1 MTLHWLLYCAALGT
15 LLALAAAALD
25 GGARALRLPTRWGW
39 AAALALTVAL
49 PLAAWL
55 RPSVPAVPV
64 VPSAE
69 ITAVAVPR
77 VAMLP
82 LAESAEVA
90 ATALPWLAAA
100 ERGLIAGWGLAS
112 AAVLLWIA
120 AMTAVLAY
128 RRRRWTRG
136 AAVGVP
142 VMFAPDT
149 GPAVVGLLRGRI
161 VLPAWAREAE
171 PRVLETMV
179 AHEREHLRAGDH
191 RLLALGLLVVA
202 AMPWHPAAW
211 WMLRRLRLAVEVDC
225 DARVIRRADVH
236 AYGRVLLE
244 VGQRAGRL
252 PLGAAALS
260 QPVSFLERRIRIMT
274 SPRVRFPRLRA
285 GAMAVT
291 ASALV
296 LAACEMSTPSGPTPA
311 DARRVYAADGTAEG
325 LQPAELTPRGA
336 VERYYPDVLASGAGE
351 NTVLLFVV
359 SADGRIVEHRRS
371 ALEPTALGT
380 ARVRSRAGGIVAL
393 PSLGALDVAPESIH
407 TVDVMKMEAG
417 RMGPDAVSI
426 VWIRQG
432 ESGAVARTVVPARAV
447 GAQATAGADAPRAAR
462 VTVTGGDEATELRP
476 LTPAEARSNA
486 DATQTITVLPTRLD
500 GQPSAASEAR
510 TLTLRPTRMVDG
522 VGPDVLVVIT
532 DAAGNEVHRG
542 AMPPASE
549 LNPDMIATVDVRK
562 GAAATN
568 PSGEIH
574 IRLKD

>member
-1 MTLHWLLYCAALGT
+1 MTLQWLLYCAALGA
-15 LLALAAAALD
+15 LLALAAAALE

-39 AAALALTVAL
+39 AAALTLTLTL

-55 RPSVPAVPV
+55 RPSAEAAPAIAVDGAPV
-64 VPSAE
+64 DVLRLP
-69 ITAVAVPR
+69 V
-77 VAMLP
+77 LP
-82 LAESAEVA
+82 LAGSAEAA
-90 ATALPWLAAA
+90 ATALPWLAA
-100 ERGLIAGWGLAS
+100 ERGLAAGWGLAS
-112 AAVLLWIA
+112 AAVLLWIV
-120 AMTAVLAY
+120 AMSALLAY
-128 RRRRWTRG
+128 RRRRWTRAS
-136 AAVGVP
+136 AAGVP
-142 VMFAPDT
+142 VLFAPDT

-191 RLLALGLLVVA
+191 RLLTLGLLVAA

-225 DARVIRRADVH
+225 DARVIRRRADVH

-285 GAMAVT
+285 AALATV
-291 ASALV
+291 ASGLM
-296 LAACEMSTPSGPTPA
+296 LAACEMATPSGPTPA
-311 DARRVYAADGTAEG
+311 DARRVYAADGSAEG

-336 VERYYPDVLASGAGE
+336 VERYYPDVLAAGAGE

-371 ALEPTALGT
+371 TVEPGAAAPARIRSRSGGAVALE
-380 ARVRSRAGGIVAL
+380 SFGG
-393 PSLGALDVAPESIH
+393 LDVAPESVH
-407 TVDVMKMEAG
+407 TIDILKLASG
-417 RMGPDAVSI
+417 RMGPDPVSI

-432 ESGAVARTVVPARAV
+432 EAGALVVVPTRAPH
-447 GAQATAGADAPRAAR
+447 AQATADADTPRPAR
-462 VTVTGGDEATELRP
+462 VTVAGGERTMELRP
-476 LTPAEARSNA
+476 LTPAEPRSNT
-486 DATQTITVLPTRLD
+486 DAPQTITVLPTRAD
-500 GQPSAASEAR
+500 GLPSPASEAR

-542 AMPPASE
+542 TMPPASE
-549 LNPDMIATVDVRK
+549 LNPDMIATIDVRK
-562 GAAATN
+562 GAGTSS

>member
-15 LLALAAAALD
+15 LLALAAAALE

-49 PLAAWL
+49 PLVAWL
-55 RPSVPAVPV
+55 RPPTPAAPDLTSVESAAAV
-64 VPSAE
+64 
-69 ITAVAVPR
+69 VPR

-82 LAESAEVA
+82 LAETGQAA
-90 ATALPWLAAA
+90 ATALPWLAA
-100 ERGLIAGWGLAS
+100 ERGLAAGWGLAS
-112 AAVLLWIA
+112 AAVLLWIV
-120 AMTAVLAY
+120 AMSAVLAY
-128 RRRRWTRG
+128 RRRRWTHAS
-136 AAVGVP
+136 AAGVP
-142 VMFAPDT
+142 VLFAPDT

-191 RLLALGLLVVA
+191 RLLGLGLFVAA

-225 DARVIRRADVH
+225 DARVIRRRADVH

-285 GAMAVT
+285 GVLAAV
-291 ASALV
+291 ASGLV
-296 LAACEMSTPSGPTPA
+296 LAACEMATPSGPTPA

-325 LQPAELTPRGA
+325 MQPAELTPRGA
-336 VERYYPDVLASGAGE
+336 VERYYPDVLTAGAGE

-359 SADGRIVEHRRS
+359 SADGRIVEHRRT
-371 ALEPTALGT
+371 AVEPTAPGT
-380 ARVRSRAGGIVAL
+380 ARIRTRAGGMAAL
-393 PSLGALDVAPESIH
+393 PLGDLDVVPETIH
-407 TVDVMKMEAG
+407 TVDVLKLASG
-417 RMGPDAVSI
+417 RMGPDPVSI

-432 ESGAVARTVVPARAV
+432 E
-447 GAQATAGADAPRAAR
+447 AGALALVPTRAPHAQGTADIETPPTERITMSGVGTEAMTM
-462 VTVTGGDEATELRP
+462 TVQP
-476 LTPAEARSNA
+476 LTAAGAADAPAEAR
-486 DATQTITVLPTRLD
+486 TV
-500 GQPSAASEAR
+500 
-510 TLTLRPTRMVDG
+510 TLRPVRVSDTIPD
-522 VGPDVLVVIT
+522 DVLVVIT

-542 AMPPASE
+542 AMPSASD
-549 LNPDMIATVDVRK
+549 LNPDMIATIDIRK
-562 GAAATN
+562 GPAASS

>member
-296 LAACEMSTPSGPTPA
+296 LAACEMSTPSGPSQVDT
-311 DARRVYAADGTAEG
+311 RRVYGDADAPAV
-325 LQPAELTPRGA
+325 LQPAETGPREAVLQYFPGLAHETGDTGANLVFVVAADGSIVQADRIGDASPNAAAGLGMGSRNETLARLGVQPDDIHTIEMIRFPAGTAAPVRVGVIWMRLKAATVGATEVGGRENIWPARISPIA
-336 VERYYPDVLASGAGE
+336 VEGAE
-351 NTVLLFVV
+351 
-359 SADGRIVEHRRS
+359 
-371 ALEPTALGT
+371 
-380 ARVRSRAGGIVAL
+380 
-393 PSLGALDVAPESIH
+393 
-407 TVDVMKMEAG
+407 EA
-417 RMGPDAVSI
+417 MV
-426 VWIRQG
+426 
-432 ESGAVARTVVPARAV
+432 
-447 GAQATAGADAPRAAR
+447 
-462 VTVTGGDEATELRP
+462 LRP
-476 LTPAEARSNA
+476 LTPAEVR
-486 DATQTITVLPTRLD
+486 ATPGATETVIVAPTRTD
-500 GQPSAASEAR
+500 GVPSAESETR
-510 TLTLRPTRMVDG
+510 VLTLRPTRMVDG

>member
-15 LLALAAAALD
+15 LLSLAAAAVE

-39 AAALALTVAL
+39 AAALVLTVAL
-49 PLAAWL
+49 PLVAWL
-55 RPSVPAVPV
+55 RPSAIAGPATTADGAPV
-64 VPSAE
+64 DVL
-69 ITAVAVPR
+69 R
-77 VAMLP
+77 VSLLP
-82 LAESAEVA
+82 LAESAEAA
-90 ATALPWLAAA
+90 ATAAPWLAAV
-100 ERGLIAGWGLAS
+100 ERGLAAGWGLAS

-128 RRRRWTRG
+128 RRRRWTRAS
-136 AAVGVP
+136 AAGVP
-142 VMFAPDT
+142 VLFAPDT

-191 RLLALGLLVVA
+191 RLLAFGLMVIA

-225 DARVIRRADVH
+225 DARVIRRADVL

-285 GAMAVT
+285 GAMAAV
-291 ASALV
+291 ASGLM
-296 LAACEMSTPSGPTPA
+296 LAACEMATPSGPTPA
-311 DARRVYAADGTAEG
+311 DARRVYAADGAAEAM
-325 LQPAELTPRGA
+325 QPAELTPRGA
-336 VERYYPDVLASGAGE
+336 VERYYPDVLTAGAGE

-371 ALEPTALGT
+371 AVEPTAPGT
-380 ARVRSRAGGIVAL
+380 ARIRTRDGGVAAL
-393 PSLGALDVAPESIH
+393 PLGDLDVVPETIH
-407 TVDVMKMEAG
+407 TVDVMKLASG
-417 RMGPDAVSI
+417 RMGPDPVSI

-432 ESGAVARTVVPARAV
+432 E
-447 GAQATAGADAPRAAR
+447 AGALATTPTQAPGIQTTAA
-462 VTVTGGDEATELRP
+462 VDTP
-476 LTPAEARSNA
+476 LTPAQGR
-486 DATQTITVLPTRLD
+486 ATPSGSGRVTVRPTRTD
-500 GQPSAASEAR
+500 GLPSADSEAR
-510 TLTLRPTRMVDG
+510 TFTLRPSRMVDG
-522 VGPDVLVVIT
+522 VGADVLVVIT

-542 AMPPASE
+542 PMPPGDE
-549 LNPDMIATVDVRK
+549 LDPDRVATIEVRK
-562 GAAATN
+562 GPATAS